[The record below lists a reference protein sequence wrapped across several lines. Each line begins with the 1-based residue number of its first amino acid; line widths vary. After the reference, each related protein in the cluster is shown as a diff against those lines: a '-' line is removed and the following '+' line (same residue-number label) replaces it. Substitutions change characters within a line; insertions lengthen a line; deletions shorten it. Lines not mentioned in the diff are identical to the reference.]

1 MLRTTLDVSLNSMQS
16 VDATSAT
23 LDKSGIARLSNG
35 ILTSLGVISSD
46 AGFNLKRTDSM
57 VVFMV
62 DGLGYLLLN
71 EHHAHAPFLKTL
83 LGGSQSFKV
92 GYPAT
97 TATSLASFALGQ
109 ESGQHGIVGSR
120 FALDTQTAFTPL
132 PWKFGSPF
140 HDQDLI
146 VESPLFK
153 SEKTVWECAGE
164 LGLDIECILPVKFSD
179 SRYSKAVYKGATLT
193 PYEDYSDC
201 GRRIGNALK
210 KSSRQLIYVYLGEL
224 DHAGHFHGPHSE
236 AWLNCLQEIDT
247 LISSTARTLAKGTQL
262 LVTADH
268 GMTTLSPEVTFD
280 FDSDL
285 NLQEGVAWIAG
296 DIRARHVYVKPGSV
310 TAVLERWKN
319 KLGDDFAVLPR
330 SQAIN
335 EGLFG
340 GSMRFEQ
347 RLGDLIVYP
356 TGLGGIVQSLR
367 EKDQTLWKGHHG
379 ALTDEDQLSPLLT
392 YANG

>member
-1 MLRTTLDVSLNSMQS
+1 MRKSIQNELHAQ
-16 VDATSAT
+16 
-23 LDKSGIARLSNG
+23 KSGLAQLSHA
-35 ILTSLGVISSD
+35 ILASLGVQSFEP
-46 AGFNLKRTDSM
+46 GFNLQSADT
-57 VVFMV
+57 VIAFMV
-62 DGLGYLLLN
+62 DGLGQQLLN
-71 EHHAHAPFLKTL
+71 ESCAKAPFLKTL
-83 LGGSQSFKV
+83 LGRSQSFKV
-92 GYPAT
+92 GFPAT

-132 PWKFGSPF
+132 PWKFGSPY

-146 VESPLFK
+146 VESPVFK
-153 SEKTVWECAGE
+153 AEKTVWECAGE
-164 LGLDIECILPVKFSD
+164 LGLNIECILPVKFAD
-179 SRYSKAVYKGATLT
+179 SRYSKAVYKGATFT

-201 GRRIGNALK
+201 GRRIGNALN

-285 NLQEGVAWIAG
+285 HLQEGVAWIAG
-296 DIRARHVYVKPGSV
+296 DIRARYVYVKPGSA

-319 KLGDDFAVLPR
+319 KLGDDFTVLSR
-330 SQAIN
+330 SQAVN
-335 EGLFG
+335 DGLFG
-340 GSMRFEQ
+340 CSMTFEQ

-356 TGLGGIVQSLR
+356 TGRGGIVQSLR

-392 YANG
+392 FSNG